1 MTILAAFQQ
10 TPEGQAAVATAVAE
24 AKLRHTDLVVLAAPA
39 PDGGEAM
46 HSLRD
51 VDPDLDSGDVQVSI
65 RSAVRPDDLAGEV
78 VDLANELAATMI
90 VIGLRRRSPVGK
102 IFFGS
107 TAQNVLLN
115 ASVPVL
121 AVRARQQS

>member
-24 AKLRHTDLVVLAAPA
+24 AKLRNTDLVLLVAPA

-46 HSLRD
+46 RSLHD
-51 VDPDLDSGDVQVSI
+51 VDPDLDPGDVTVHV
-65 RSAVRPDDLAGEV
+65 RSAVRPDDVAGEV
-78 VDLANELAATMI
+78 VDLATELGASMI

-115 ASVPVL
+115 ATVPVL
-121 AVRARQQS
+121 AVRAQQS

>member
-1 MTILAAFQQ
+1 MTILAAYQQ

-24 AKLRHTDLVVLAAPA
+24 AKLRDTDLVLLVAPA

-46 HSLRD
+46 RTLHD
-51 VDPDLDSGDVQVSI
+51 VDPDLDPGDVPV
-65 RSAVRPDDLAGEV
+65 RLHSAVRPDDLAGEV
-78 VDLANELAATMI
+78 VDLATELNATLI

-115 ASVPVL
+115 ATVPVL
-121 AVRARQQS
+121 AVRATQS